1 MGKTRQFQIYT
12 AIWLI
17 AVFFLV
23 ALLWQNI
30 GDARIINYSGIVRGA
45 TQKLVKEE
53 LNGDRDDALITRL
66 DGIIFDL
73 QTGEGDYDLT
83 RDNNEDYQQMLADLN
98 LIWADIKKEIA
109 LVRSGEANG
118 LRLFDLSQQH
128 FELADRMVL
137 KAEENSDNKMK
148 QSIVFYFISLAL
160 SILVFGILNIRSRK
174 AMEKSIRTDRLT
186 GMLNRNGFET
196 AAADLLCQRT
206 GTEYSILEFDVDHFK
221 EINNTYGYALGDKLL
236 MALAS
241 ALTQWA
247 GEGQLCARINAD
259 DFVFLA
265 RHSETLVDDLEKV
278 LNRTLKQMDFL
289 ETFDGI
295 TFTFGAYRI
304 EADEELIQSIMD
316 KANTAHKTAKAEGQ
330 GAVVWYDREL
340 LEKLKLENELKER
353 MHQALA
359 DEEFKMYL
367 QPKMGISDL
376 NLFGAEALVRWQV
389 PDQGLV
395 FPDTFIPLFEKCGMI
410 ADLDFYMLKMVCR
423 YQRFRMDQGLPDL
436 IVSVNISRVTLYHRA
451 FHEMFLEIVDRFKLP
466 HGCIEVEV
474 TESSFNEV
482 ADSVIQILFR
492 LKEDGFLISMDDFGA
507 GYSSLSLLSKLPIQI
522 IKLDREFMNEMHKNE
537 NVKGVIACVVDLA
550 HALEIEITCEG
561 VEYPEQ
567 IRFLQEIGCDY
578 GQGYYFS
585 KPIPEE
591 DFTKKYLP

>member
-395 FPDTFIPLFEKCGMI
+395 CPDTFIPLFEKCGMI